1 MLLPPA
7 AVLPGSPVVIIDRR
21 IAGDAASGRPF
32 QPGAAA
38 TAFFCLVI
46 LNLETAESV
55 TDT

>member
-21 IAGDAASGRPF
+21 VAGDAASGRPF